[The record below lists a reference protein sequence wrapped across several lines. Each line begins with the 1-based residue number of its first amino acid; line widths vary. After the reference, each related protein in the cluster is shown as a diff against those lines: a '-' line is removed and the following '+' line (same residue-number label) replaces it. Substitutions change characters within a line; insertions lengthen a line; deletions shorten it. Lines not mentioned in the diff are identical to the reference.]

1 MIQNKKITVFK
12 DLYKTKDV
20 PYIVTLEKILQRI
33 KNGNDKDII
42 DQIRIAKSKEEKS
55 KLKTKLPAILFQGEF
70 SHRAIVGLINSS
82 GLMILDFDD
91 ITEENDLKNTFNQ
104 LKENPFIVSVFLSP
118 SGNGLKAIV
127 HISETDSAN
136 YSHIFKAFKKEFNYK
151 YFDISTSDISRVCFS
166 SFDPDIYVNYKAKI

>member
-42 DQIRIAKSKEEKS
+42 DQIRTARSKEDKS

-91 ITEENDLKNTFNQ
+91 ITEENDLK
-104 LKENPFIVSVFLSP
+104 IP
-118 SGNGLKAIV
+118 STN
-127 HISETDSAN
+127 
-136 YSHIFKAFKKEFNYK
+136 
-151 YFDISTSDISRVCFS
+151 
-166 SFDPDIYVNYKAKI
+166 